1 MKSPRV
7 DVMVQGEEAF
17 SVQGARLEVDHRSF
31 KAVREERLGATGEP
45 GSSADGPHG
54 NQAPENG

>member
-7 DVMVQGEEAF
+7 DMMVQGEEDF
-17 SVQGARLEVDHRSF
+17 SVQGVRPEVDHSSF
-31 KAVREERLGATGEP
+31 KAVREERLDATGEP
-45 GSSADGPHG
+45 GSSADGPHW